1 MGVAIDMK
9 KAIDISNDLALPLK
23 DINVEW
29 NLYVYKKRRK
39 NKILNSYDVYKI
51 DNIEID
57 TLHSDIHNNINKK
70 YINVLDICDYS
81 SEMPKNKIGY
91 IDLRKENNVLK
102 YGLDLLNECINN
114 YTQFASKDLLL
125 HGYILECNINGQTY
139 MQVLSSSS
147 PIKYYK
153 YKYSI
158 ITNHFD
164 ELTIPILSLNVSCD
178 CIVLNDYAL
187 FFTDRAEGI
196 FDLEK
201 HYKILASKSLN
212 YLDGKNL
219 FEDINSFKS
228 YAGTWP
234 KATKFE
240 TFDAS
245 RMDAFSN
252 LSTSNKKKKLTP
264 FSITLNENGAIITN
278 SLEDKE
284 QVLNFVCG
292 KLFTDFND
300 DGYEVAYPKK
310 LSPR

>member
-1 MGVAIDMK
+1 MTSYMARVNYSFMERYLLTASARWDGASVLAQGNKWDFFPSMALGWRMEQEEFMKDFDWLDQLKVRLGVGVTGNSAVSPYGTLGVISSYWIPFSTGNSQILVTNEPYYSSGSNLMPNKHLGWEKTTQWNMGFDFSVLKGRIGGT
-9 KAIDISNDLALPLK
+9 IDI
-23 DINVEW
+23 
-29 NLYVYKKRRK
+29 Y
-39 NKILNSYDVYKI
+39 
-51 DNIEID
+51 
-57 TLHSDIHNNINKK
+57 
-70 YINVLDICDYS
+70 
-81 SEMPKNKIGY
+81 
-91 IDLRKENNVLK
+91 
-102 YGLDLLNECINN
+102 
-114 YTQFASKDLLL
+114 ASRTKDL
-125 HGYILECNINGQTY
+125 I
-139 MQVLSSSS
+139 
-147 PIKYYK
+147 
-153 YKYSI
+153 
-158 ITNHFD
+158 
-164 ELTIPILSLNVSCD
+164 LNVS
-178 CIVLNDYAL
+178 IPSIILEYIHQNN
-187 FFTDRAEGI
+187 EENPGI